1 MLVLTEAAAEVVK
14 SVTSPQQASDG
25 AGLRIESSTRNRKT
39 PVRCGSRPRQVL
51 ARTTSRCAS

>member
-25 AGLRIESSTRNRKT
+25 AGLRIESSTPEPENPGALRLSAAAG
-39 PVRCGSRPRQVL
+39 PGEDD
-51 ARTTSRCAS
+51 

>member
-25 AGLRIESSTRNRKT
+25 AGLRIESSVPEPENPGALRLSAAAG
-39 PVRCGSRPRQVL
+39 PGEDD
-51 ARTTSRCAS
+51 